1 MSRNP
6 FSDGSERVASSGG
19 AGPPPLRLYRSLAE
33 LENIQPSD
41 ILLDVDPDERSPDA
55 SSEAESVASTLGVE
69 FDGVDGINVG
79 EMGEMT
85 PQDQEMLAQLVDQA
99 LQTIGE
105 VDGGMKET
113 GAGADGGWLAAA
125 GAGGTST
132 AESDARGVAIDER
145 AAFGANGA
153 ASLAVRGHRHDLA
166 HECASEARATG
177 ATIEPDVPLGCS
189 PAGAPDDGDDEEARR
204 DGSSPHDADS
214 SSCAQPSPR
223 DPPASPEADKGPLG
237 GLRLEAGFTPHFPLA
252 GVASCDA
259 LVVTKRPVSVHARL
273 LRKDTGELASDAP
286 SLLLGVSLLYAC
298 GLEVEELPNAGSQPA
313 IELIDPQ
320 ACGGSRAEQVG
331 APACGAPAQAAA
343 GVPRGAGAAAAAAAA
358 PSNVARGSRD
368 AGAATT
374 HAASKRRLALAR
386 ARLTAPER
394 TARGVLRAAQ
404 GEARFKLKVNVLTSM
419 RKGSFFRLAL
429 FPADPA
435 TCAAYPALSAQT
447 ATMKTLC
454 KAPRAGVT
462 PPPAGRGGTRAARQS
477 GPSALPS
484 PTCAALAL
492 SAGKRGAPTL
502 PPRLDAMS
510 PAELADMVAMQD
522 RTISSLEQRNAQLLN
537 ALREKR
543 AELAAQ
549 VCCGLSESASV
560 GASSSHT
567 DSHRKRGWQLRSAAT
582 GK

>member
-320 ACGGSRAEQVG
+320 ACGGSRAEQ
-331 APACGAPAQAAA
+331 
-343 GVPRGAGAAAAAAAA
+343 
-358 PSNVARGSRD
+358 
-368 AGAATT
+368 
-374 HAASKRRLALAR
+374 
-386 ARLTAPER
+386 
-394 TARGVLRAAQ
+394 